1 MTLRAKASTAALPAP
16 MGAALKEASS
26 AAALEVPNLVAVAE
40 RLGFCGAREARKR
53 VRKLGLGNDRCT
65 GQAAAERPARPIQP
79 PGGAL
84 TAASGRIKRHAAR
97 RRGARVGTAAP
108 GMRRTDRGLENR
120 GTAQPRCAEFC
131 RSRAAQRRRAG
142 GQSRRRARRGSAA
155 AGGAEP
161 AKRVK
166 PQAPTSTR
174 SAVVRARA
182 PARVRTLAALTCT
195 VPSKLAA
202 TAEES

>member
-26 AAALEVPNLVAVAE
+26 AAALEVPNLVAMAE

-53 VRKLGLGNDRCT
+53 VRKLGLGNDRCA

-108 GMRRTDRGLENR
+108 GMRRTDRGLEIE
-120 GTAQPRCAEFC
+120 APP
-131 RSRAAQRRRAG
+131 SRAAPSFAEAAPPRGAGRVAKAAGARGEAARRPAAP
-142 GQSRRRARRGSAA
+142 SRRSA
-155 AGGAEP
+155 
-161 AKRVK
+161 
-166 PQAPTSTR
+166 
-174 SAVVRARA
+174 
-182 PARVRTLAALTCT
+182 
-195 VPSKLAA
+195 
-202 TAEES
+202 